1 MEWALGGLGPVT
13 VEGAVL
19 RGPSGHGM
27 GALTVMLPFPR
38 VCLCVSV
45 CFLRHHSCLLASLTC
60 VVAITIAASASHLHA
75 ANFQWRGVPI
85 PAPAPWPLS
94 VSQPPLSLSLA
105 LFLSPRSLLI
115 APSGFFSFAGGQDI
129 CGLRWRRLRL
139 HEARLPQGESADSCQ
154 ALGYGIF
161 GERGGCCGCVSEGLP
176 CCRVLPDG
184 SGGEFLADS

>member
-19 RGPSGHGM
+19 RGPSRHGM

-38 VCLCVSV
+38 VCFCVSV
-45 CFLRHHSCLLASLTC
+45 CFLRHTLVC
-60 VVAITIAASASHLHA
+60 SH
-75 ANFQWRGVPI
+75 PS
-85 PAPAPWPLS
+85 PA
-94 VSQPPLSLSLA
+94 LSLS
-105 LFLSPRSLLI
+105 PSLLLLRI
-115 APSGFFSFAGGQDI
+115 STLPISNGGGSLFRHQHLGPCGQDI